1 MSISSVHP
9 ALTVLLVEDSRML
22 HDRLL
27 ELMADIDGIRSIG
40 TATTEAEAIHAI
52 DTQHPGAIL
61 LDLRLK
67 EGTGFGV
74 LRHIN
79 TLDVRPSVVV
89 ITNYALP
96 QYRKQAEV
104 LGVRFFLDKSQ
115 DFEQIP
121 DTLEFLRREQR
132 LS

>member
-1 MSISSVHP
+1 VSISSVHP